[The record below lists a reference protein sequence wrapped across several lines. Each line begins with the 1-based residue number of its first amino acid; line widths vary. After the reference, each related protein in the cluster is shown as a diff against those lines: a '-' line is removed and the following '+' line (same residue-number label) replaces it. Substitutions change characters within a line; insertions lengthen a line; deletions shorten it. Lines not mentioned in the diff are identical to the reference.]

1 MALASPFCSSAAL
14 PSMTSRISS
23 MTGPPFLSFPD
34 VETGRPGFD
43 ILGEERMGEAMKYL
57 ILIQSNPQS
66 LAVWETLTDQQRTD
80 LGVGHLRLSEEM
92 REAGVLVVSEGL
104 GDPAL
109 ATQVSVRDGRTI
121 TSDGPYAEVKEHLAG
136 FYLIDVADLDE

>member
-1 MALASPFCSSAAL
+1 
-14 PSMTSRISS
+14 
-23 MTGPPFLSFPD
+23 
-34 VETGRPGFD
+34 
-43 ILGEERMGEAMKYL
+43 MKYV

-80 LGVGHLRLSEEM
+80 FGLGHLRLTEQM

-109 ATQVSVRDGRTI
+109 ATQVSVRDGVTI

-136 FYLIDVADLDE
+136 FYLIDVADLDEAVAWAAKAPDAAYTGVEVRPVLDMSAWDL

>member
-1 MALASPFCSSAAL
+1 
-14 PSMTSRISS
+14 
-23 MTGPPFLSFPD
+23 
-34 VETGRPGFD
+34 
-43 ILGEERMGEAMKYL
+43 MKYV

-80 LGVGHLRLSEEM
+80 FGLGHLRLTEEM

-121 TSDGPYAEVKEHLAG
+121 TSDGPYTEVKEHLAG
-136 FYLIDVADLDE
+136 FYLIDVADLDEVVDWAAKVPDAAYTRVEVRPVLDMSTWEL

>member
-1 MALASPFCSSAAL
+1 
-14 PSMTSRISS
+14 
-23 MTGPPFLSFPD
+23 
-34 VETGRPGFD
+34 
-43 ILGEERMGEAMKYL
+43 MKYL

-66 LAVWETLTDQQRTD
+66 LAVWETLTEQQQTD
-80 LGVGHLRLSEEM
+80 FGIGHVRLSDEM

-109 ATQVSVRDGRTI
+109 ATQVSVRDGKTI

-136 FYLIDVADLDE
+136 FYLIDVADLDEAVAWAAKAPDAALTRVEVRPILDLSTWEV

>member
-1 MALASPFCSSAAL
+1 
-14 PSMTSRISS
+14 
-23 MTGPPFLSFPD
+23 
-34 VETGRPGFD
+34 V
-43 ILGEERMGEAMKYL
+43 KYL

-66 LAVWETLTDQQRTD
+66 LAVWETLTEQQRRD
-80 LGVGHLRLSEEM
+80 FGVGHFRLTDEM

-121 TSDGPYAEVKEHLAG
+121 TSDGPYSEVKEHLAG
-136 FYLIDVADLDE
+136 FYLIDVESEAEAIAWAAKVPDATLLNDIEVRPVLDMSGWDL

>member
-1 MALASPFCSSAAL
+1 
-14 PSMTSRISS
+14 
-23 MTGPPFLSFPD
+23 
-34 VETGRPGFD
+34 
-43 ILGEERMGEAMKYL
+43 MKYL

-66 LAVWETLTDQQRTD
+66 LAVWETLDDEQRTD
-80 LGVGHLRLSEEM
+80 FGLGHLRLTEEM

-136 FYLIDVADLDE
+136 FYLIDVADLDEAVTWAAKAPDAAYTRVEIRPVLDMSTWEI

>member
-1 MALASPFCSSAAL
+1 M
-14 PSMTSRISS
+14 
-23 MTGPPFLSFPD
+23 
-34 VETGRPGFD
+34 
-43 ILGEERMGEAMKYL
+43 Y
-57 ILIQSNPQS
+57 
-66 LAVWETLTDQQRTD
+66 ETLTDQQRID
-80 LGVGHLRLSEEM
+80 FGLGHLRLREEM

-136 FYLIDVADLDE
+136 FYLIDVADLDEAVAWAAKAPDAAYTRVEVRPILDMSTWEL

>member
-1 MALASPFCSSAAL
+1 
-14 PSMTSRISS
+14 
-23 MTGPPFLSFPD
+23 
-34 VETGRPGFD
+34 
-43 ILGEERMGEAMKYL
+43 MKYL

-66 LAVWETLTDQQRTD
+66 LAVWETLTDQQRAD
-80 LGVGHLRLSEEM
+80 FGAGHLRLTGQLH
-92 REAGVLVVSEGL
+92 EAGVLVASEGL

-136 FYLIDVADLDE
+136 FYLIDCATTEEAVSWAARVPDAANTEVEVRPVLDRSGWDI

>member
-23 MTGPPFLSFPD
+23 MTGPAFLSFP
-34 VETGRPGFD
+34 GCRSRAGQFRRPGK
-43 ILGEERMGEAMKYL
+43 ERRREAMKYL

-66 LAVWETLTDQQRTD
+66 LAVWETLTDQQRID
-80 LGVGHLRLSEEM
+80 LGRGHRRLSEEM
-92 REAGVLVVSEGL
+92 GEAGVLVVSEGL

-109 ATQVSVRDGRTI
+109 ATQVSVRDGKTI
-121 TSDGPYAEVKEHLAG
+121 TSDGPYAEVK
-136 FYLIDVADLDE
+136 

>member
-1 MALASPFCSSAAL
+1 
-14 PSMTSRISS
+14 
-23 MTGPPFLSFPD
+23 
-34 VETGRPGFD
+34 V
-43 ILGEERMGEAMKYL
+43 KYV

-66 LAVWETLTDQQRTD
+66 LAVWETLTEQQRAD
-80 LGVGHLRLSEEM
+80 LGLGHLRLTEQM

-109 ATQVSVRDGRTI
+109 ATQVSVRDGATI

-136 FYLIDVADLDE
+136 FYLIDVADLGEAVAWAARAPDAAYTRVEVRPVLDMSTWEL

>member
-1 MALASPFCSSAAL
+1 
-14 PSMTSRISS
+14 
-23 MTGPPFLSFPD
+23 
-34 VETGRPGFD
+34 
-43 ILGEERMGEAMKYL
+43 MKYL

-66 LAVWETLTDQQRTD
+66 LAVWETLNDQQRTD
-80 LGVGHLRLSEEM
+80 FGLGHLRLTEEM

-109 ATQVSVRDGRTI
+109 ATQVSVRGGKTI

-136 FYLIDVADLDE
+136 FYLIDVADLDEAVGWAAKAPDAAYTRVEVRPVLDMSTWEV